1 MGLSAGLWGIGAASA
16 QGDRDGRYWDRRDD
30 REGRDWGRQG
40 DRDGRDWGRK
50 GDRDRRDWSRHR
62 AADRPVLAIV
72 ALNEQRITIYSAAG
86 KMLEAPVSTGS
97 TGYET
102 PAGIFSIVQKK
113 EDHRSNLY
121 EDGEMP
127 FMQRITWTGIALHA
141 GNLPGHPASHGC
153 VRLPMA
159 FAQQLFDM
167 TELGMRVVIVRDDMR
182 PSPISH
188 PALFKSKPLPKE
200 LALAGQRS
208 AKLGG
213 AVPAADIAVGSTKH
227 LQILESLATTK
238 AGELETAAQR
248 HREARAA
255 AGKAA
260 AEAAATARLLR
271 AAEGSLA
278 QAERALKEA
287 ERRLETAG
295 SPRAK
300 EQAEAARAK
309 AVAKVEQV
317 QSQLQ
322 AAKLKEQA
330 KGEAAERAAAEVK
343 AAAAAR
349 DEAAHAAEAAARKS
363 LPVSVFVSRKTQRLY
378 IRKGNYPIFEGPV
391 TIRDPQAAIGTFVF
405 TALEHAGGSGEM
417 RWNVVAM
424 YRDPTNIDP
433 VPPEQP
439 RRGKGRHADAG
450 PTDTAAASAS
460 LDRITFTPEALDII
474 TDVVLPGSSLIVS
487 DEGPSRETGKDT
499 DFVVVMSN
507 EPQGALKV
515 RQREP
520 RPPQDFFDRPPRGP
534 LFWTW

>member
-1 MGLSAGLWGIGAASA
+1 MGLSAGLWGIGIGAGSA
-16 QGDRDGRYWDRRDD
+16 QGDRDGRYWGRQDD
-30 REGRDWGRQG
+30 RDGRDWGRQG
-40 DRDGRDWGRK
+40 DRDRRDWG
-50 GDRDRRDWSRHR
+50 RHR

-72 ALNEQRITIYSAAG
+72 ALSEQRITIYSAAG

-102 PAGIFSIVQKK
+102 PAGIFSVVQKK

-153 VRLPMA
+153 VRLPMS
-159 FAQQLFDM
+159 FARQLFDL

-188 PALFKSKPLPKE
+188 PALFKSKPLPRE
-200 LALAGQRS
+200 LTLAGQRS

-213 AVPAADIAVGSTKH
+213 AVSGNIAVGSTKY
-227 LQILESLATTK
+227 LQILESLATAKT
-238 AGELETAAQR
+238 GELETAAQR

-260 AEAAATARLLR
+260 AEAAAAARLLR
-271 AAEGSLA
+271 AAEGNA
-278 QAERALKEA
+278 VQAERALKEA
-287 ERRLETAG
+287 DRRLETAG

-300 EQAEAARAK
+300 EQAEAAKTK
-309 AVAKVEQV
+309 AVARVEQV

-322 AAKLKEQA
+322 AAKLREQA
-330 KGEAAERAAAEVK
+330 KREVAEGATAEVK
-343 AAAAAR
+343 AAATAR
-349 DEAAHAAEAAARKS
+349 DEAAQAADEAARKS
-363 LPVSVFVSRKTQRLY
+363 VPVSVFVSRKMQRLY
-378 IRKGNYPIFEGPV
+378 VRKGNYPIFEGPIA
-391 TIRDPQAAIGTFVF
+391 IRDPQTPIGTFVF

-433 VPPEQP
+433 VPTDQP
-439 RRGKGRHADAG
+439 RRAKGRHADAA
-450 PTDTAAASAS
+450 PSDTAAAGAA
-460 LDRITFTPEALDII
+460 LDRITFTAEALDII

-507 EPQGALKV
+507 EPQGALKI

-520 RPPQDFFDRPPRGP
+520 LPPRDFFDRRGP
-534 LFWTW
+534 SPFFWTW